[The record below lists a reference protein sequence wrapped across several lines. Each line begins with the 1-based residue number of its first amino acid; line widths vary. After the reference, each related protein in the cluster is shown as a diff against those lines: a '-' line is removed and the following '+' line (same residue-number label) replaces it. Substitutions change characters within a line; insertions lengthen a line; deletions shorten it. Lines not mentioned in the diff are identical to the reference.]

1 MAKRIDTFADLI
13 APVGEAEF
21 FAEYHDRKPLH
32 IPAPSPDK
40 LDDVMTWDKLSTI
53 LNMTAV
59 WSPANLKLYLDT
71 EAVPVEKYCRQAIDR
86 NNQPTMQPDAEK
98 VKSWLRRGASI
109 VANDIDTM
117 TPGLIATA
125 NALEARLGAKV
136 QSNLYCSWE
145 THQAFPTHFDTH
157 EVFALHVA
165 GEKVWRIFEG
175 RLDNPIAND
184 AFKNVDEGFNAAH
197 RGELLEEV
205 TLRPGDVLYIPRGQY
220 HDALASSEGCIH
232 LSFGVTHVIG
242 IDIMTMLFEHA
253 IADPAIR
260 SNIPLKGSD
269 PAEQRAWVEGLVD
282 RVAEIG
288 RSAAFHAAIGP
299 MHEAFHYHRG
309 GIHLPGDAL
318 AESDDDRFEVAVKS
332 IKVVRQNGKALL
344 ESARGQVPIPG
355 DIVEPVSWIVDT
367 GSFSGNE
374 FAKAFPDL
382 DAAARAKLIQDLSS
396 MRVIAPA

>member
-1 MAKRIDTFADLI
+1 M
-13 APVGEAEF
+13 
-21 FAEYHDRKPLH
+21 
-32 IPAPSPDK
+32 
-40 LDDVMTWDKLSTI
+40 
-53 LNMTAV
+53 
-59 WSPANLKLYLDT
+59 
-71 EAVPVEKYCRQAIDR
+71 
-86 NNQPTMQPDAEK
+86 
-98 VKSWLRRGASI
+98 
-109 VANDIDTM
+109 
-117 TPGLIATA
+117 
-125 NALEARLGAKV
+125 
-136 QSNLYCSWE
+136 
-145 THQAFPTHFDTH
+145 
-157 EVFALHVA
+157 
-165 GEKVWRIFEG
+165 
-175 RLDNPIAND
+175 
-184 AFKNVDEGFNAAH
+184 
-197 RGELLEEV
+197 
-205 TLRPGDVLYIPRGQY
+205 
-220 HDALASSEGCIH
+220 
-232 LSFGVTHVIG
+232 THVIG